1 MSALAPRD
9 ARCPSWCEAEHTDD
23 DWAEGFYPHS
33 RTRSGVATGYRG
45 VKQWFVDIDAEHDG
59 VGAQIGAVTDDGMT
73 ATEARAMAQALL
85 EAADTL
91 EASD

>member
-1 MSALAPRD
+1 M
-9 ARCPSWCEAEHTDD
+9 
-23 DWAEGFYPHS
+23 
-33 RTRSGVATGYRG
+33 
-45 VKQWFVDIDAEHDG
+45 DIDAEHDG